1 VTAGITGSLFGT
13 SSFAISSVSS
23 SYPITV
29 TGSTL
34 RSVSPAAGGVGGGNT
49 DSIFFGYNA
58 GVGASSISNS
68 NFLGAD
74 AGYLATDAYYSNFI
88 GNNAGNQA
96 ASASYSNFL
105 GYQAGY
111 SASYAN
117 NSNFFGADAGLS
129 ASLASNSN
137 FLGTSAGQEAIN
149 SINSNFLGE
158 NAGYQAA
165 DANNSNFLGYQAGYL
180 AIEANNSNFI
190 GQDAGIDAAYANNS
204 NFFGNSAG
212 YLAASASYSTLIG
225 YRAGYNNAGLGIGP
239 NNIIIGTNIT
249 LENERVN
256 SINLGGLIFGTGSY
270 SSSIGNPFSGSA
282 NGRIGINQPLPTF
295 NLDVSGSGRY
305 TDGLIITGSLI
316 APNITGSLQG
326 TASWALN
333 AITASYVELAQ
344 TASSIN
350 FNIFQITTGS
360 ITASVNTTPNSLF
373 LIQSGS
379 TIYHQIES
387 NSNTSVYSNLY
398 IIKNYTT
405 NQPVLTV
412 SQSIIQFATQSLS
425 PSGVAP
431 NGGFWFTS
439 TDLYIGLE

>member
-1 VTAGITGSLFGT
+1 
-13 SSFAISSVSS
+13 
-23 SYPITV
+23 
-29 TGSTL
+29 
-34 RSVSPAAGGVGGGNT
+34 
-49 DSIFFGYNA
+49 
-58 GVGASSISNS
+58 
-68 NFLGAD
+68 
-74 AGYLATDAYYSNFI
+74 
-88 GNNAGNQA
+88 
-96 ASASYSNFL
+96 
-105 GYQAGY
+105 
-111 SASYAN
+111 
-117 NSNFFGADAGLS
+117 
-129 ASLASNSN
+129 
-137 FLGTSAGQEAIN
+137 
-149 SINSNFLGE
+149 
-158 NAGYQAA
+158 
-165 DANNSNFLGYQAGYL
+165 
-180 AIEANNSNFI
+180 
-190 GQDAGIDAAYANNS
+190 
-204 NFFGNSAG
+204 
-212 YLAASASYSTLIG
+212 
-225 YRAGYNNAGLGIGP
+225 
-239 NNIIIGTNIT
+239 
-249 LENERVN
+249 
-256 SINLGGLIFGTGSY
+256 
-270 SSSIGNPFSGSA
+270 
-282 NGRIGINQPLPTF
+282 
-295 NLDVSGSGRY
+295 VSGSGRY

-333 AITASYVELAQ
+333 AITASYVDLAQ